1 MRVVVAGAGAMG
13 SAMGGLLARAGHD
26 VALYDVRADHMDA
39 VSAGGLTIRHGDGST
54 ETAVFSKATADP
66 TELGVCDLVLV
77 MTKTWATTDAVR
89 AVAHAV
95 GPETWVVSAQNGL
108 GNESRMAEVVG
119 ADRVMPG
126 TTTVGAT
133 YLEPGV
139 VSVSGTVTAQT
150 SLTQFGPPHGAT
162 KVSPEAEAVAAVFTD
177 AGMRAEVLRDGDKVL
192 WTKLAMAGTAGALT
206 ALSQISVG
214 DMVASPRAM
223 STWRAMLSEI
233 LAVAAAEGVDLDFG
247 EVSDHAMST
256 YRAVGDH
263 WASMAVDVKER
274 RRTEIDSLCGEVS
287 ARGRRHDIPT
297 PVNDAIGNLILAIEA
312 SWDNEVT
319 GG

>member
-1 MRVVVAGAGAMG
+1 MG
-13 SAMGGLLARAGHD
+13 SAMGGLLARAGNE
-26 VALYDVRADHMDA
+26 VTLYDVRSDHMDA
-39 VSAGGLTIRHGDGST
+39 VSAGGLVIRHGDGST
-54 ETAVFSKATADP
+54 ETAFCSQATADP
-66 TELGVCDLVLV
+66 SDVGVCDLVLV

-95 GPETWVVSAQNGL
+95 GPDTWVVSAQNGL
-108 GNESRMAEVVG
+108 GNEARMAEVVG
-119 ADRVMPG
+119 SERVMPG

-150 SLTQFGPPHGAT
+150 SLTQFGLPRGAGR
-162 KVSPEAEAVAAVFTD
+162 VPSEAEAVAAVFTD
-177 AGMRAEVLRDGDKVL
+177 AGMKAEVLRDGDKVL
-192 WTKLAMAGTAGALT
+192 WTKLAMAGTAGCLT
-206 ALSQISVG
+206 ALSQISIG

-223 STWRAMLSEI
+223 STWRAMLAEI
-233 LAVAAAEGVDLDFG
+233 LEVATAEGVDLDFG
-247 EVSDHAMST
+247 EVSDHAMAT

-287 ARGRRHDIPT
+287 ARGRRHDVAT
-297 PVNDAIGNLILAIEA
+297 PVNDAVGNLILAVES
-312 SWDNEVT
+312 SWANGVT
-319 GG
+319 GR